1 LTDWQPRR
9 LSRLINFW
17 WLTGAGQR
25 AR

>member
-17 WLTGAGQR
+17 WLTGAGQQ